1 MFPGPGQRTEGLTF
15 EQQVPSS
22 EANHQTQ
29 GNLLTTSPD
38 PWSCEGQPPLTCVSV
53 RGKKIAHE
61 RVEGAR

>member
-1 MFPGPGQRTEGLTF
+1 MFPGPGQCPEGLAS
-15 EQQVPSS
+15 ERQVPSS

-38 PWSCEGQPPLTCVSV
+38 PWSCEGQLSLTCVTV